1 MEWNG
6 MEWMRHHL
14 FQPSLDFLKVHCG
27 IKKERTKD
35 IGKCVSF
42 TGKNWH
48 FVGETIDT
56 RPETCFKKLARWLW
70 SNATM
75 MCPGIRQDLGAYKKG
90 LVEVKLKLCVL

>member
-14 FQPSLDFLKVHCG
+14 FQPSLYFFKGTLWYKN
-27 IKKERTKD
+27 

-56 RPETCFKKLARWLW
+56 QPETCFKKLARWLW

-90 LVEVKLKLCVL
+90 LVEVKLKLCEVIL

>member
-6 MEWMRHHL
+6 CAIIY
-14 FQPSLDFLKVHCG
+14 FSLLWIFLKVHCG

-90 LVEVKLKLCVL
+90 LVEVKLKLCEVIL